1 MEKHIVNILEVT
13 QITHDVK
20 RFVVEKPVGYTF
32 IPGQATEVAINK
44 PGFTEQKRLFTFTG
58 LNDWPNLEFIIKIYR
73 DHPGVTREMD
83 KLTPGDSIIIHE
95 VWGEISY
102 KGTGVF
108 IAGGA
113 GITPFIAIL
122 RYLNKNHMLG
132 ENKLLFANKTKS
144 DIILEAEFRAL
155 LGNNFHNILSDEKV
169 EGYDYGFITTG
180 IIESYADLNHQ
191 NKFYI
196 CGPDPMMKA
205 VEKQLHEL
213 NIDDKLIIKEGF

>member
-20 RFVVEKPVGYTF
+20 KFVVEKPHGYEF

-44 PGFTEQKRLFTFTG
+44 PGFTEQKRPFTFTG
-58 LNDWPNLEFIIKIYR
+58 LNNWPNLEFTIKIYR
-73 DHPGVTREMD
+73 DHPGVTSEMD
-83 KLTPGDSIIIHE
+83 KLAPGDSIIIHD

-122 RYLNKNHMLG
+122 RYLNKNHLLG
-132 ENKLLFANKTKS
+132 ENKLLFANKRKS
-144 DIILEAEFRAL
+144 DIILENEFREL
-155 LGNNFHNILSDEKV
+155 LGKNFYNILSDEKA
-169 EGYDYGFITTG
+169 EGYDYGFITAD
-180 IIESYADLNHQ
+180 ILKSYTDLNHQ
-191 NKFYI
+191 NKYYI
-196 CGPDPMMKA
+196 CGPDPMMSA
-205 VEKQLHEL
+205 VENQLNQL
-213 NIDDKLIIKEGF
+213 NVDKKLIIKEGF